1 MKAVS
6 PMVEMKNISKSFPG
20 VLAND
25 RVNLTLHQGEIHAL
39 LGENGAGKSTLMSIL
54 TGLYRPDSGDILING
69 EKVEFKSPKDAV
81 KKGIGMVHQHF
92 KLVKPFT
99 VAENIILGL
108 SEVREVYNKQGL
120 ETTIGEFCVEY
131 GLCINPQAKVW
142 QLSIGEQQKVE
153 IVKMLYH
160 GAEVLILD
168 EPTAVLTPQE
178 AEALYQTLKV
188 MAKKGKTIV
197 VISHKLGEVL
207 EHTDSITVLRGG
219 KTIGTVA
226 SKESSEQQLTEMM
239 VGRPVMLQVDK
250 KSMPPG
256 ERVLELQEVS
266 LRGHRGEMVLKKVN
280 LDIQAGEIVGIAG
293 VAGNGQREL
302 AEVIAG
308 QRQPETGKKI
318 VGGQD
323 YTHEGT
329 RKMIDAG
336 LGYVPEDRLGTGL
349 VPNLSAVENMLL
361 KSYRACKGWF
371 IDWNKARMRT
381 EEVIKKFEVKMANEE
396 NPVKMLSGGN
406 LQKLL
411 IAREIE
417 AAPRLV
423 VAVYPM
429 RGLDVAATEAVRNLL
444 LGLRA
449 EGKAVLLISE
459 ELDELFALSDR
470 IAVLHEGQIMGVVRP
485 EAATVEMV
493 GMMMAGKELAV

>member
-178 AEALYQTLKV
+178 AEALYQ
-188 MAKKGKTIV
+188 
-197 VISHKLGEVL
+197 
-207 EHTDSITVLRGG
+207 
-219 KTIGTVA
+219 
-226 SKESSEQQLTEMM
+226 
-239 VGRPVMLQVDK
+239 P
-250 KSMPPG
+250 
-256 ERVLELQEVS
+256 
-266 LRGHRGEMVLKKVN
+266 
-280 LDIQAGEIVGIAG
+280 
-293 VAGNGQREL
+293 
-302 AEVIAG
+302 
-308 QRQPETGKKI
+308 
-318 VGGQD
+318 
-323 YTHEGT
+323 
-329 RKMIDAG
+329 
-336 LGYVPEDRLGTGL
+336 
-349 VPNLSAVENMLL
+349 
-361 KSYRACKGWF
+361 
-371 IDWNKARMRT
+371 
-381 EEVIKKFEVKMANEE
+381 
-396 NPVKMLSGGN
+396 
-406 LQKLL
+406 
-411 IAREIE
+411 
-417 AAPRLV
+417 
-423 VAVYPM
+423 
-429 RGLDVAATEAVRNLL
+429 
-444 LGLRA
+444 
-449 EGKAVLLISE
+449 
-459 ELDELFALSDR
+459 
-470 IAVLHEGQIMGVVRP
+470 
-485 EAATVEMV
+485 
-493 GMMMAGKELAV
+493 